1 MFEQNKKSLG
11 ASSHV
16 EHKLTQSI
24 PFRIVEAYKNVR
36 TSLLF
41 SLAPA
46 SQKSIVVS
54 SAEPDTG
61 KSTTCSNLAITMSQ
75 TGARV
80 LLIDADMRKPVQ
92 HKIFQVNNTTGLSE
106 LLGGFAKL
114 NDVIHSDVASK
125 LDLITAGPIPPNPS
139 ELLGSESMEKLLE
152 VLSEHYDYIFIDTP
166 PINVVADSLLL
177 CGKTAGTLLVA
188 RQKQTTYDEL
198 DKTIDSIKNIDGNI
212 LGVVITD
219 VKEQEK
225 SYGYYNKSYKSYDYR
240 YGRS

>member
-1 MFEQNKKSLG
+1 MLNQNKKVPSV
-11 ASSHV
+11 SSRV
-16 EHKLTQSI
+16 QNRLNQAI
-24 PFRIVEAYKNVR
+24 PFQIVEAYKNIR

-54 SAEPDTG
+54 SAEPDSG

-80 LLIDADMRKPVQ
+80 LLVDADMRKPVQ

-114 NDVIHSDVASK
+114 NDAIHSDVASK

-139 ELLGSESMEKLLE
+139 ELLGFESLEKLLE

-166 PINVVADSLLL
+166 PVNVVADSLLF

-198 DKTIDSIKNIDGNI
+198 DKAIDSIKAIDGNI

-219 VKEQEK
+219 VKEKEK
-225 SYGYYNKSYKSYDYR
+225 PYTYYKSYKSYDYQ

>member
-1 MFEQNKKSLG
+1 MFNRNKKTSGNTARLQNKLS
-11 ASSHV
+11 
-16 EHKLTQSI
+16 QSI
-24 PFRIVEAYKNVR
+24 PFQIVEAYKNVR

-75 TGARV
+75 TGAKG
-80 LLIDADMRKPVQ
+80 LLVDADMRKPVQ

-106 LLGGFAKL
+106 LLSGFAKL
-114 NDVIHSDVASK
+114 NDAIHSDVASK
-125 LDLITAGPIPPNPS
+125 LDLITSGPIPPNPS
-139 ELLGSESMEKLLE
+139 ELLGSENMEKLLE
-152 VLSEHYDYIFIDTP
+152 LLSEHYDYIFIDTP

-219 VKEQEK
+219 VKEHEK
-225 SYGYYNKSYKSYDYR
+225 PYAYYKSYKSYDYQ